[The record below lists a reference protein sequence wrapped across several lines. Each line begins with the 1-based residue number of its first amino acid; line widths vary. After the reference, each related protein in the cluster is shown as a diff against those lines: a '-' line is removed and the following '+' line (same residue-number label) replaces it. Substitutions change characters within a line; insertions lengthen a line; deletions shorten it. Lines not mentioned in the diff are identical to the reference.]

1 MCFQVNIEN
10 VVYLRSQLASQLEDA
25 RRKLEDDER
34 RRSLL
39 EANLHQ
45 VPSPTNTLTLL
56 YICVC
61 IPLFLLIKQT
71 FTFWLTRTK

>member
-45 VPSPTNTLTLL
+45 VLQ
-56 YICVC
+56 
-61 IPLFLLIKQT
+61 IPWPC
-71 FTFWLTRTK
+71 FTFVCSLHYFY